1 MTRSRMTRISIV
13 AVMLALGIAACGGGS
28 PPGSGDTGLVLN
40 GNERFGWDQ
49 PATDRGELATFRY
62 AMYVDD
68 VRTEAVDVNC
78 ATTRT
83 AAGFACTARLP
94 QLTPGTH
101 TLQIAAFA
109 VDGASVRESSRSTP
123 VRVTMR

>member
-1 MTRSRMTRISIV
+1 MTRLPAAAVTV
-13 AVMLALGIAACGGGS
+13 ALALPACGGGS
-28 PPGSGDTGLVLN
+28 PPGSGGSGLLLN

-49 PATDRGELATFRY
+49 PATDRSELATFQY

-68 VRTEAVDVNC
+68 VRSEVTDVNC

-83 AAGFACTARLP
+83 AAGFACTSRLP
-94 QLTPGTH
+94 QLSPGTH
-101 TLQIAAFA
+101 TLQIAAF
-109 VDGASVRESSRSTP
+109 VLDGSTVRESSRSTP